1 MAAVG
6 DMQDAAM
13 KRKERLL
20 AMRGGKSKGNS
31 VEKDGPL
38 GKRKHGGE
46 VALPR

>member
-13 KRKERLL
+13 KRKERLI

-31 VEKDGPL
+31 FENDGPSA
-38 GKRKHGGE
+38 KRKHGGE
-46 VALPR
+46 IALPK